1 MLERSDRDKL
11 EKYFYA
17 LKENRIDMM
26 PSSIEK
32 NFMIEM
38 LQISDGVLEKRLNL
52 QTENIYGI
60 VMLDDMIV
68 DKKPL

>member
-11 EKYFYA
+11 EKYFHA
-17 LKENRIDMM
+17 LNENRIDMV

-38 LQISDGVLEKRLNL
+38 LQISDGVLEKKLNL

-60 VMLDDMIV
+60 VMLDDMTV
-68 DKKPL
+68 DKKP